1 MTYVITE
8 NDCFFNRQ
16 FCYIGSRCGIFLTN
30 LTNPINPMLYR
41 LHSVLIFLAAMASCI
56 SLMAQNNKEL
66 AKEYMTQADLI
77 MAETRAINEAR
88 ELYVTAAN
96 LDPDNLKANFQAG
109 YYHINTIGKDR
120 AVQFFLRVYER
131 DPNYRFDIEYWIGLS
146 YQYGMEFDK
155 AIEFYNRYKERLN
168 KRPNYQGS
176 DRVSLAVVD
185 RAIYECQNGKE
196 FVAQPKNYSIINIG
210 REINSEWDD
219 YAPVLNANED
229 ILIFTSRRKEGN
241 TNQNVDL
248 DNKPFEDVFIS
259 RKKDGVWTRAE
270 NIGPPINTPYHDS
283 NLAFSADGETLFL
296 YTDENGGDIYYSER
310 QPDGKWGQPKPL
322 PGIIN
327 SSFEEKSISISADE
341 RTLYFSSNRP
351 GGYGGLDI
359 YMATKDAKGEWS
371 SVKNLGP
378 KINTEYDDD
387 GPFIDYDNKT
397 LYFSSK
403 GRKGMGGFDIF
414 KSVFDEKTNEWS
426 EPENLGYPI
435 NTPDNDIYYV
445 STRDGKRAYYSSV
458 REDGLGYDDIYMI
471 TIPEVPIAVSK
482 PEEKEP
488 ETPTELKPEIKPEI
502 RTGPQYPLRFVV
514 NVVDAATGQP
524 LEARV
529 RLLGASDN
537 VVVAGKAIH
546 TGTVEFS
553 IAAQE
558 SRDYRLSVEREGY
571 AFVNQTIRLQ
581 GMDRQE
587 RTEVRRVELRKLET
601 GVVSVLRNIYFDF
614 DKATFRTESYTE
626 LNKLER
632 MMMENPNLR
641 VEIAGHTDNI
651 GTAAYNMQLSQRRAE
666 AVKDYLV
673 KKGIDPRRI
682 VAKGYGE
689 TRPLASN
696 DDEKEGRELNRRVEF
711 RVIEN

>member
-1 MTYVITE
+1 
-8 NDCFFNRQ
+8 
-16 FCYIGSRCGIFLTN
+16 
-30 LTNPINPMLYR
+30 MLYR
-41 LHSVLIFLAAMASCI
+41 IRYALIFSALSLALIPAA
-56 SLMAQNNKEL
+56 AQDNKQL
-66 AKEYMTQADLI
+66 AKEYMTQAELI
-77 MAETRAINEAR
+77 MAETRAIDDAR
-88 ELYVTAAN
+88 ELMVTAAN
-96 LDPDNLKANFQAG
+96 LDPENLKANFEAG
-109 YYHINTIGKDR
+109 MYHIRTINKDR
-120 AVQFFLRVYER
+120 AAQFFLRVYER
-131 DPNYRFDIEYWIGLS
+131 DPNYRFDLEYWIGLS
-146 YQYGMEFDK
+146 YQYGLAFDK
-155 AIEFYNRYKERLN
+155 AIDFYNRYKEKLA
-168 KRPNYQGS
+168 KRPNYMGN
-176 DRVSLAVVD
+176 DRVSEAVVD

-196 FVAQPKNYSIINIG
+196 FVANPKNFSIINIG

-229 ILIFTSRRKEGN
+229 IIIFTTRRREGN
-241 TNQNVDL
+241 MNPNVDL
-248 DNKPFEDVFIS
+248 DNKPFEDIFIA
-259 RKKDGVWTRAE
+259 RKQNGIWTRAE
-270 NIGPPINTPYHDS
+270 NIGPPVNTPYHDS
-283 NLAFSADGETLFL
+283 NLAFSADGETLFI
-296 YTDENGGDIYYSER
+296 YKDDNGGDIYYCER
-310 QPDGKWGQPKPL
+310 QPNGSWGEPKPL

-327 SSFEEKSISISADE
+327 SSYEEKSISISSDE

-359 YMATKDAKGEWS
+359 YKATKDARGEWS
-371 SVKNLGP
+371 NVKNLGP

-414 KSVFDEKTNEWS
+414 KSVFDEATNEWS

-458 REDGLGYDDIYMI
+458 REDGIGYDDIYMI
-471 TIPEVPIAVSK
+471 TIPEQPVAVTKPEVKPEPKEK
-482 PEEKEP
+482 PEETP
-488 ETPTELKPEIKPEI
+488 EEKPQPAQK
-502 RTGPQYPLRFVV
+502 YPLRYVV
-514 NVVDAATGQP
+514 KVIDASTGQP

-529 RLLGASDN
+529 RLQGARDN
-537 VVVAGKAIH
+537 VIVAGTAREP
-546 TGTVEFS
+546 GTTEFIIS
-553 IAAQE
+553 AEEA
-558 SRDYRLSVEREGY
+558 RDYRLSVEQEGY
-571 AFVNQTIRLQ
+571 AFVNQNVRLQ
-581 GMDRQE
+581 GAGPQE
-587 RTEVRRVELRKLET
+587 RTEVRTVALRKLTT

-632 MMMENPNLR
+632 MMAENPNLK

-651 GTAAYNMQLSQRRAE
+651 GSAAYNMQLSQRRAE
-666 AVKDYLV
+666 AVKDFLV

-689 TRPLASN
+689 TRPMASN

-711 RVIEN
+711 KVIEN

>member
-1 MTYVITE
+1 
-8 NDCFFNRQ
+8 
-16 FCYIGSRCGIFLTN
+16 
-30 LTNPINPMLYR
+30 MLYSMR
-41 LHSVLIFLAAMASCI
+41 SVLIFLAVAGALLS
-56 SLMAQNNKEL
+56 SWAQNNKEL
-66 AKEYMTQADLI
+66 AKEYMTQAELI
-77 MAETRAINEAR
+77 MAETRAIDDAR
-88 ELYVTAAN
+88 DLMVTAAN
-96 LDPDNLKANFQAG
+96 LDPDNLKANFEAG
-109 YYHINTIGKDR
+109 MYHIRTIGKDR
-120 AVQFFLRVYER
+120 AVQFFMRVYER
-131 DPNYRFDIEYWIGLS
+131 DPNYRFDLEYWIGLS

-155 AIEFYNRYKERLN
+155 AIDFYNRYKDRMT
-168 KRPNYQGS
+168 KRPNYMGN
-176 DRVSLAVVD
+176 DRVSTAVVD
-185 RAIYECQNGKE
+185 RAIYECENGKE
-196 FVAQPKNYSIINIG
+196 FVASPKNFSIVNIG

-229 ILIFTSRRKEGN
+229 ILIFTSRRKDGN
-241 TNQNVDL
+241 MNQNVDL
-248 DNKPFEDVFIS
+248 DNKPFEDIFIS
-259 RKKDGVWTRAE
+259 RKEKGVWSRAE
-270 NIGPPINTPYHDS
+270 NIGTPVNTPYHDS
-283 NLAFSADGETLFL
+283 NLAFSADGETLFI
-296 YTDENGGDIYYSER
+296 YKDDNGGDIYYCDR
-310 QPDGKWGQPKPL
+310 QPNGTWSAPKPL

-327 SSFEEKSISISADE
+327 SSYEEKSISISPDE

-359 YMATKDAKGEWS
+359 YKATKDAKGEWS
-371 SVKNLGP
+371 NVKNLGP
-378 KINTEYDDD
+378 KINTEFDDD

-458 REDGLGYDDIYMI
+458 REDGIGYDDIYMI
-471 TIPEVPIAVSK
+471 TVPEQPVATVKPEVK
-482 PEEKEP
+482 PEPEKEP
-488 ETPTELKPEIKPEI
+488 EPKPEPKPEVK
-502 RTGPQYPLRFVV
+502 PKQKFPLRYVV
-514 NVVDAATGQP
+514 RVVDASTGQP
-524 LEARV
+524 LSARV
-529 RLLGASDN
+529 RLQGARDN
-537 VVVAGKAIH
+537 IVVAGTPKE
-546 TGTVEFS
+546 TGVTEF
-553 IAAQE
+553 IINAEEAK
-558 SRDYRLSVEREGY
+558 DYRLSVEQEGY
-571 AFVNQTIRLQ
+571 AFVNQNIRLQ
-581 GMDRQE
+581 GASEQE
-587 RTEVRRVELRKLET
+587 RTEVRTVELRKLVT

-632 MMMENPNLR
+632 MMAENPNIK

-682 VAKGYGE
+682 TAKGYGK

>member
-1 MTYVITE
+1 M
-8 NDCFFNRQ
+8 R
-16 FCYIGSRCGIFLTN
+16 
-30 LTNPINPMLYR
+30 
-41 LHSVLIFLAAMASCI
+41 SVLIFLTVTGAWIGSW
-56 SLMAQNNKEL
+56 AQNNKEL
-66 AKEYMTQADLI
+66 AKEYMTQAELI
-77 MAETRAINEAR
+77 MAETRAIDDAR
-88 ELYVTAAN
+88 ELMVTAAN
-96 LDPDNLKANFQAG
+96 LDPDNLKANFEAG
-109 YYHINTIGKDR
+109 QYHIRTINKER

-131 DPNYRFDIEYWIGLS
+131 DPNYRFDLEFWIGQS
-146 YQYGMEFDK
+146 YQYGLEFDK
-155 AIEFYNRYKERLN
+155 AIEFYNRYKDKMA
-168 KRPNYQGS
+168 KRPNYMGN
-176 DRVSLAVVD
+176 DRVSAAVVD

-196 FVAQPKNYSIINIG
+196 FVANPKNFSIVNIG

-229 ILIFTSRRKEGN
+229 IIIFTTRRREGN
-241 TNQNVDL
+241 MNQNVDL

-259 RKKDGVWTRAE
+259 KKVNGVWTRAE
-270 NIGPPINTPYHDS
+270 NIGSPVNTPYHDS

-296 YTDENGGDIYYSER
+296 YKDDNGGDIYYSDRLPNGTWSE
-310 QPDGKWGQPKPL
+310 PKPL

-327 SSFEEKSISISADE
+327 SSYEEKSISISPDE
-341 RTLYFSSNRP
+341 KTLYFSSNRP

-359 YMATKDAKGEWS
+359 YKATKDAKGEWGN
-371 SVKNLGP
+371 VKNLGP

-414 KSVFDEKTNEWS
+414 KAVFDEKTNEWS

-435 NTPDNDIYYV
+435 NTPDNDIYYT

-458 REDGLGYDDIYMI
+458 REDGIGYDDIYMI
-471 TIPEVPIAVSK
+471 TVPAQPVATVK
-482 PEEKEP
+482 PEEVKPEPKPEAKP
-488 ETPTELKPEIKPEI
+488 ETKPEPKPQAQ
-502 RTGPQYPLRFVV
+502 PKFPLRYVV
-514 NVVDAATGQP
+514 RVVDASTGQP
-524 LEARV
+524 LNARV
-529 RLLGASDN
+529 RLQGARDN
-537 VVVAGKAIH
+537 IVVAGTAKE
-546 TGTVEFS
+546 TGVTEF
-553 IAAQE
+553 IINTEGAK
-558 SRDYRLSVEREGY
+558 DYRLAVEQEGY
-571 AFVNQTIRLQ
+571 AFVNQNVRLP
-581 GMDRQE
+581 GAGEQE
-587 RTEVRRVELRKLET
+587 RTEVRTVELRKLTT
-601 GVVSVLRNIYFDF
+601 GVVGVLRNIYFDF

-632 MMMENPNLR
+632 MMAENPNLK

-673 KKGIDPRRI
+673 KKGIDPRRV
-682 VAKGYGE
+682 VAKGYGK